1 MKVKCAYLPNKA
13 KYLQVRSTTKENK
26 RTDRKHVTQIE
37 IDENVQVNN
46 LFK

>member
-1 MKVKCAYLPNKA
+1 MPQQNQIFESEEYDEK
-13 KYLQVRSTTKENK
+13 NK

-46 LFK
+46 LFKWATELRL